1 MKLTPLSMQE
11 NFSSPLN
18 LISKLVLIEA
28 KKLLVLIFWKALEVL
43 YEFMCVQ
50 MEIVRMKL
58 ILEA

>member
-28 KKLLVLIFWKALEVL
+28 KKLLVLIFWEALEVL